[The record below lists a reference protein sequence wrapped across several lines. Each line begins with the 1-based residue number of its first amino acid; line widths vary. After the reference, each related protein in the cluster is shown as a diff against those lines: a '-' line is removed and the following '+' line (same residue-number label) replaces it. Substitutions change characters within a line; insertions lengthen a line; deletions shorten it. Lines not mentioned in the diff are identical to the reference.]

1 MVIICYYNQSII
13 TIILRFGMVLP
24 QVLPDSWADV
34 QAVHAGDELVRKPS
48 QEEGSR
54 FNGF

>member
-1 MVIICYYNQSII
+1 LYGYYNQSII

-34 QAVHAGDELVRKPS
+34 QAVHAGDELARKPS